1 LKIVNELRYE
11 ELSPAI
17 TYRHL
22 CHPMRPA
29 ESKIAPL
36 DGRELFPD
44 GQQIFALKLAYT
56 FNGMS

>member
-1 LKIVNELRYE
+1 ME
-11 ELSPAI
+11 EDYFPVQAGHTL
-17 TYRHL
+17 
-22 CHPMRPA
+22 
-29 ESKIAPL
+29 EIAPL